1 MLRKIN
7 RVLLVAAVVMLAA
20 CGVLLLSMLWGAED
34 RSWIDNADFVNTTGE
49 KYWKGEERRIMFN
62 TTMQGYMIK
71 SKPFEPSGNAGA
83 SISPE
88 REIRSKGVY
97 MKEEKDR
104 AGQ

>member
-1 MLRKIN
+1 
-7 RVLLVAAVVMLAA
+7 
-20 CGVLLLSMLWGAED
+20 
-34 RSWIDNADFVNTTGE
+34 
-49 KYWKGEERRIMFN
+49 MFN

-83 SISPE
+83 CISPE